1 MTTIVRID
9 GEVVGVEEFVR
20 MLKLTGR
27 FSGLVDDLV
36 RERLTV
42 HAARKHGIRVSAD
55 EIQSRADEFR
65 RAHSLHRAADT
76 NNYLD
81 SLAVSLDEFETFIT
95 DSLYQEKM
103 LAQVCNDAAV
113 EEYFKLNSPKFD
125 CIEVS
130 HIVVDN
136 EGMAKEMVSAL
147 REDPDSFAE
156 MAREYSIAETRE
168 TGGQIGKVLRGSL
181 KTDIEAKVFN
191 SAVGELLGPFQ
202 SADASFYEI
211 FIVNAKHPARLDDDT
226 KTEVRRRLREEWLMA
241 RSQEHLIQSR

>member
-1 MTTIVRID
+1 MD
-9 GEVVGVEEFVR
+9 
-20 MLKLTGR
+20 K
-27 FSGLVDDLV
+27 
-36 RERLTV
+36 
-42 HAARKHGIRVSAD
+42 
-55 EIQSRADEFR
+55 
-65 RAHSLHRAADT
+65 
-76 NNYLD
+76 
-81 SLAVSLDEFETFIT
+81 
-95 DSLYQEKM
+95 
-103 LAQVCNDAAV
+103 VCSDAAV
-113 EEYFKLNSPKFD
+113 DEYFKLNSPKFD

-147 REDPDSFAE
+147 SEDPESFPA

-202 SADASFYEI
+202 SADGSFFEL
-211 FIVNAKHPARLDDDT
+211 FIVNAKHPAKLDDET

-241 RSQEHLIQSR
+241 RSQEHLIQAR